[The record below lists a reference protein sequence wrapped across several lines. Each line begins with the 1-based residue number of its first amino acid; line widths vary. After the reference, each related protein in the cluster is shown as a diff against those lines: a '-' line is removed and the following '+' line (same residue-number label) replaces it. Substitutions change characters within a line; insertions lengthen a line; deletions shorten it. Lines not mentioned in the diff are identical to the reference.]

1 MRSVQPHRVLGL
13 GGTAHGLAFGGAPLG
28 NLYREVSEEVAEQ
41 AIEAAWAGGIRY
53 FDTAPHYGLGLSERR
68 LGRALSGR
76 PRESFV
82 LSTKVGRLLVDN
94 PTPTGSDLT
103 EGFGSQ
109 RSPRPA
115 VGLLAGRGP
124 ESLFASLERLGL
136 DRVDIAYVHDPDD
149 HLDAAVTT
157 ALPALAELRDEG
169 VVGAIGA
176 GMNSVAPLRRIVREV
191 DVDVVM
197 VAGRWTLLDHTA
209 EPLLDECLDRGV
221 AVVAA
226 APFNSGLLA
235 ATGGPGGPGGPVGPV
250 GSTRPGLPS
259 GDLRWDYAPA
269 APELVTTAWALEEV
283 AARHGTSLLEAAI
296 RFPARHPAVVA
307 VVAGMRSAA
316 EVHRNLVAMSTRTP
330 PDALW
335 AELDAALAGT
345 TVPAARCTA

>member
-1 MRSVQPHRVLGL
+1 M
-13 GGTAHGLAFGGAPLG
+13 
-28 NLYREVSEEVAEQ
+28 AEQ
-41 AIEAAWAGGIRY
+41 AIEAAWGGGIRY

-94 PTPTGSDLT
+94 PTPTGSDLA
-103 EGFGSQ
+103 EGF
-109 RSPRPA
+109 A
-115 VGLLAGRGP
+115 VGDRRGRRWDFSRDGVRK
-124 ESLFASLERLGL
+124 SLFASLERLGL

-235 ATGGPGGPGGPVGPV
+235 ATGGPGGPVGPVGPV

-269 APELVTTAWALEEV
+269 TPELVTTAWALEEV

-296 RFPARHPAVVA
+296 RFPARHPTVVA

-335 AELDAALAGT
+335 AELDAALAGI